1 MNSIFIF
8 GIMDSIVF
16 LLLSL
21 FMSYKQRVCDCDH
34 DGSFLFFG
42 ILSFWFKLFS
52 ALFAIL
58 CVLEFGEM
66 KVNTK
71 INTAVQD
78 GYTVYLDGSEIKDE
92 HIDFTKYKVSIDE
105 ENKKIQLTRK

>member
-1 MNSIFIF
+1 M
-8 GIMDSIVF
+8 GSIVF

-21 FMSYKQRVCDCDH
+21 FMSYKQRECDRDL
-34 DGSFLFFG
+34 DGYILFLG
-42 ILSFWFKLFS
+42 ILSFVFKLHS
-52 ALFAIL
+52 AVFVIL
-58 CVLEFGEM
+58 CVLYFGEM

-92 HIDFTKYKVSIDE
+92 HIDFTKYKVSVDE